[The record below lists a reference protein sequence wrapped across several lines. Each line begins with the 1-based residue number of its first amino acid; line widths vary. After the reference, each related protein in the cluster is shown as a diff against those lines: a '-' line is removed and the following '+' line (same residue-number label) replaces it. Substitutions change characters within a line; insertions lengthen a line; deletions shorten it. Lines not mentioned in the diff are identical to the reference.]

1 MIPDILRKIEESAND
16 YYRLILIAGPTG
28 SGKTAL
34 LRKLGRETGREIL
47 NVNLELSKALLELT
61 RNERMRKGARL
72 LEEIVDTRYPDNET
86 ALFDNTEIL
95 FDTDLKIDPLKLLQQ
110 LSRERCIVTTWNGTV
125 ENETLVY
132 AQPAHREYR
141 TYNTHGLSVFH
152 PDGCLTE

>member
-1 MIPDILRKIEESAND
+1 MLPDILRKIEESAND

-110 LSRERCIVTTWNGTV
+110 LSRER
-125 ENETLVY
+125 
-132 AQPAHREYR
+132 
-141 TYNTHGLSVFH
+141 
-152 PDGCLTE
+152 